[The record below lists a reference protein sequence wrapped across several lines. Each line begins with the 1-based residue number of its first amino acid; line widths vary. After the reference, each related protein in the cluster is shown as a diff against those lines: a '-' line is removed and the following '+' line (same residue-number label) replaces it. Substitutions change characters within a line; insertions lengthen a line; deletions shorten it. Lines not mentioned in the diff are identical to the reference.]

1 MMLQKFS
8 QRQIWNNDY
17 AFAYP
22 SLSTNENNEVGISLA
37 WGGKNN
43 FGNHAVGI
51 LGDFIVWYPELS
63 DTAIS
68 RWGDYVSVRRNA
80 PNGRL
85 WDASGYAVFKNEP
98 PVGQTRFDP

>member
-1 MMLQKFS
+1 M
-8 QRQIWNNDY
+8 
-17 AFAYP
+17 
-22 SLSTNENNEVGISLA
+22 GISLA

-85 WDASGYAVFKNEP
+85 YDASGYAVFKNEP
-98 PVGQTRFDP
+98 PVGQTRFDPYYIQFGRDSVVKRGAPIK